1 MNQDPEFES
10 SGISSLEEPN
20 QEEKMDL
27 ANKNRHQAAFFLA
40 SFIIVIWGTVS
51 SPLLGQEKGEIEG
64 KVQNIN
70 EEAIPEAEVQLKH
83 EESGEI
89 FNFKSDKKGEFSSSS
104 LPAGNYNITVEKE
117 GYQSFGGELKLSP
130 NKTRNIK
137 VTLVKDLT
145 PEQKRGGEAI
155 AYFEKGTKLSKENKL
170 EEAVQAF
177 QKAVELKEDFFEA
190 YVNLGTF
197 LFQQQ
202 KDDEAEKALL
212 KALELRPEESKPK
225 EILAAINFE
234 KAKILIQENKM
245 DEALD
250 RLKQSYNFRANHAL
264 VNFLLG
270 YLYNQKNMK
279 DEAIKHFE
287 VFLQLAPEAPQAKDV
302 KKLLES
308 LKKK

>member
-1 MNQDPEFES
+1 M
-10 SGISSLEEPN
+10 GGAI
-20 QEEKMDL
+20 
-27 ANKNRHQAAFFLA
+27 
-40 SFIIVIWGTVS
+40 S
-51 SPLLGQEKGEIEG
+51 SPLVGQGTGEVKGTVLNVD
-64 KVQNIN
+64 K
-70 EEAIPEAEVQLKH
+70 EAIPQAEVQLKH
-83 EESGEI
+83 EESGQI
-89 FNFKSDKKGEFSSSS
+89 YNFKSDKKGEFSSSS

-117 GYQSFGGELKLSP
+117 AFLSFKGELKLNP
-130 NKTRNIK
+130 NKVRKIK
-137 VTLVKDLT
+137 VTLVKEL
-145 PEQKRGGEAI
+145 PLEQSRGEEAI

-170 EEAVQAF
+170 EEAIQAF

-197 LFQQQ
+197 LFKQQ

-212 KALELRPEESKPK
+212 KAFELKPEESRPK

-245 DEALD
+245 DEALE

-270 YLYNQKNMK
+270 YLYNEKKMK

-287 VFLQLAPEAPQAKDV
+287 AFLQLAPNAPQAKDV
-302 KKLLES
+302 KKILES
-308 LKKK
+308 LKKRG